1 MPSLVELEKIAST
14 IALSRKAH
22 NRLGL
27 EQGAARS
34 YNVRSLTLKVT
45 KEVLLSTNVRSLVL
59 SDRLFPQVGL
69 TRNALLVLGGS
80 LAVALLAQ
88 ASVRLPFTPVP
99 ITGQTLGVLL
109 VGTLLGSRLGALA
122 VGLYVLEGAAG
133 LPVYAGLKGGLPVLL
148 GPTGG
153 YLLGFVVAAYA
164 VGWLA
169 ERRWDRH
176 VFKTVTAMLFGN
188 ALIYAVGLPW
198 LGQLVGWESVL
209 NLGLWPFV
217 PGDLLKVALAA
228 ALLPSAW
235 RWVRRGE

>member
-1 MPSLVELEKIAST
+1 MSAN
-14 IALSRKAH
+14 A
-22 NRLGL
+22 
-27 EQGAARS
+27 
-34 YNVRSLTLKVT
+34 
-45 KEVLLSTNVRSLVL
+45 RSLVL

-80 LAVALLAQ
+80 FAVALLAQ
-88 ASVRLPFTPVP
+88 ASVQLPFTPVP

-153 YLLGFVVAAYA
+153 YLLGFVAAAFA

-169 ERRWDRH
+169 ERGWDRH
-176 VFKTVTAMLFGN
+176 AFKTVAAMLLGN
-188 ALIYAVGLPW
+188 ALIYAVGLSW
-198 LGQLVGWESVL
+198 LGQLVGWDRVL
-209 NLGLWPFV
+209 HLGLWPFV

-228 ALLPSAW
+228 ALLPGAW
-235 RWVRRGE
+235 RWVTRGR